1 MDRKT
6 RAAGPASR
14 AQMQPNGEMRANK
27 SKQMKAKTLAFA
39 CYYFSEPGL
48 FNGLWLRTPKIS
60 KSSLRLCAKRL
71 KARLCSP
78 GRQSG
83 KPWDGRLSLI
93 ITAILARVSYFR
105 KNVAQF

>member
-1 MDRKT
+1 
-6 RAAGPASR
+6 
-14 AQMQPNGEMRANK
+14 
-27 SKQMKAKTLAFA
+27 
-39 CYYFSEPGL
+39 
-48 FNGLWLRTPKIS
+48 
-60 KSSLRLCAKRL
+60 LCAKRL

>member
-48 FNGLWLRTPKIS
+48 FNGLWLRTPKI
-60 KSSLRLCAKRL
+60 R
-71 KARLCSP
+71 SP
-78 GRQSG
+78 VSDCVQNVSRALPAGN
-83 KPWDGRLSLI
+83 LTLI
-93 ITAILARVSYFR
+93 GGTR
-105 KNVAQF
+105 